1 MCKMVEG
8 DALTVA
14 PLRSLDDF
22 LMESARFQIPN
33 LKDGEKWANR
43 VVQNLLYYQTNY
55 FLTHLVIFAVVGVIH
70 PTKMFCGMA
79 AMGLAFAL
87 FYYMTNNKQP
97 AAQFKKNHP
106 VVSVVALA
114 LAIYFIVY
122 LLGSVLVFLMG
133 ILLPITVIFLHA
145 SMRLRNLKN
154 KLMNKVEYLGMKR
167 TPMGVILDAL
177 GLEQDFFT

>member
-1 MCKMVEG
+1 MAEAEG
-8 DALTVA
+8 VSVS

-22 LMESARFQIPN
+22 LMESARFQVPN
-33 LKDGEKWANR
+33 LKDPEKWANR
-43 VVQNLLYYQTNY
+43 VLQNLLYYQTNY
-55 FLTHLVIFAVVGVIH
+55 FLTCLAIFAVVGVIH
-70 PTKMFCGMA
+70 PTKMFCGMTA
-79 AMGLAFAL
+79 VGLAFGL
-87 FYYMTNNKQP
+87 FYYLTNNKMP

-106 VVSVVALA
+106 VLSLLGVVLA
-114 LAIYFIVY
+114 AYFMVY

-167 TPMGVILDAL
+167 TPMGVILEAL
-177 GLEQDFFT
+177 GLEQDFFM